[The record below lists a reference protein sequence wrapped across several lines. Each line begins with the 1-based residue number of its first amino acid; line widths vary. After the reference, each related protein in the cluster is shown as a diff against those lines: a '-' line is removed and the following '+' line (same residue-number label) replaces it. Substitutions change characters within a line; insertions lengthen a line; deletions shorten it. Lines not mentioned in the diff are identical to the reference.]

1 MLAKVKSLNIIA
13 GRPVA
18 FLPIEIAKWLNVAVG
33 DRIAIKK
40 YGQANEIAAIVDIT
54 KTEERDCV
62 YLSNEVF
69 SILKLAEGD
78 VVEINPAQKPLSIFY
93 IKEKLDGK
101 KLGYEKIYEI
111 ISRLVKN
118 ELSEAEIA
126 YFVSACYTRGMS
138 MDEIFSLTKAMI
150 EVGKRISFD
159 TRYVLDKHCIGGIP
173 GNRVTPLIT
182 SIVAAAIK
190 EFKLDAVIPKTSSR
204 AITSAAGTA
213 DVIELLARVEFDVD
227 EIKAIVKKAYGCLV
241 WGGGLGISP
250 ADDKIIQVERFLNLD
265 PESQLIASIMSKKIA
280 VGSNIILIDIPYG
293 KGAKVESLEKARKLK
308 TMFEAIA
315 KRFKVKLKAV
325 LTDGKQ
331 PIGNGIGPMLEL
343 IDLIAVLKNKPN
355 RPLDLY
361 NKSIFLAK
369 QLLEM
374 VNKKASQSA
383 EQILKSGKA
392 YEAFERIIKAQG
404 GEVNEKKLATS
415 SLYEEIKSEKDG
427 KIVEIDNK
435 KINFV
440 ARVAGCPVDKLA
452 GIYLMKHLG
461 DKVEKAEPYAILYAE
476 TKEKLQ
482 HALKVF
488 KSMAPITIK

>member
-78 VVEINPAQKPLSIFY
+78 VVEINPAQKPLSIFH

-101 KLGYEKIYEI
+101 KLSYEKIYEI
-111 ISRLVKN
+111 ISKIVKN

-138 MDEIFSLTKAMI
+138 MDEIFNLTKAMI

-159 TRYVLDKHCIGGIP
+159 TKYVLDKHCIGGIP

-190 EFKLDAVIPKTSSR
+190 EFKLDAVMPKTSSR

-213 DVIELLARVEFDVD
+213 DVIELIARVEFDVD

-250 ADDKIIQVERFLNLD
+250 ADDKIIHVERFLNLD
-265 PESQLIASIMSKKIA
+265 PENQLIASIMSKKIA
-280 VGSNIILIDIPYG
+280 VGSNTILIDIPYG
-293 KGAKVESLEKARKLK
+293 KGAKAESLEKARKLK
-308 TMFEAIA
+308 TMFETIA

-343 IDLIAVLKNKPN
+343 IDSIAVLKNKPN
-355 RPLDLY
+355 KPLDLY
-361 NKSIFLAK
+361 NKSVFLAK
-369 QLLEM
+369 QLLAM
-374 VNKKASQSA
+374 VNKKAAQSV
-383 EQILKSGKA
+383 EHLLKSGKA

-404 GEVNEKKLATS
+404 GEVNEKKLMTS
-415 SLYEEIKSEKDG
+415 GIYEEIKSEKDG

-488 KSMAPITIK
+488 KSIAPITIK